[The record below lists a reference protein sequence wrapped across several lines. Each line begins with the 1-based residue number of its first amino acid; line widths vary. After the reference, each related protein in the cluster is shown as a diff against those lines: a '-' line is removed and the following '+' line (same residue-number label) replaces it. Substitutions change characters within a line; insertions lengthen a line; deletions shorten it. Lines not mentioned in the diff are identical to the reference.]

1 MTNINEFEA
10 ILLVD
15 DDPVINIL
23 NSKFLRRTGYL
34 HKIWKFEDGLE
45 AFYYLGQII
54 RLQEGLVNKNPV
66 LVLLD
71 LNMPNFNG
79 WDFLRLY
86 NDLDSATKDS
96 FRIVVLSS
104 SCNPEDINR
113 ANMDPN
119 VHGYIIKPFSI
130 ESIDA
135 IEKFFMYS

>member
-23 NSKFLRRTGYL
+23 NSKFLRRAGYL

-45 AFYYLGQII
+45 AYKYLQHII
-54 RLQEGLVNKNPV
+54 ETQKNIVNKNPV

-71 LNMPNFNG
+71 LNMPDFSG
-79 WDFLRLY
+79 WDFIEKY
-86 NDLDSATKDS
+86 NHLDEILKKN

-104 SCNPEDINR
+104 STSKADIDKIN
-113 ANMDPN
+113 ANSN
-119 VHGYIIKPFSI
+119 VFGYIIKPFSI
-130 ESIDA
+130 ASIDA
-135 IEKFFMYS
+135 IEKFFNYS

>member
-1 MTNINEFEA
+1 MNNINEFEA

-34 HKIWKFEDGLE
+34 HKIWKFENGLE

-54 RLQEGLVNKNPV
+54 KLQESMVTKNPV

-71 LNMPNFNG
+71 LNMPDFNG

-86 NDLDSATKDS
+86 NDLEEHIKDS

-104 SCNPEDINR
+104 SCNPADIDR
-113 ANMDPN
+113 ANADPN

-135 IEKFFMYS
+135 IEKFFSYS

>member
-10 ILLVD
+10 VLLVD

-45 AFYYLGQII
+45 AFYYLGQVIK
-54 RLQEGLVNKNPV
+54 QQKDLVNKNSV

-71 LNMPNFNG
+71 LNMPEFNG
-79 WDFLRLY
+79 WDFLTLY
-86 NDLDSATKDS
+86 NDLNSEIKEY

-104 SCNPEDINR
+104 SLDTRDINR
-113 ANMDPN
+113 ANQDPN
-119 VHGYIIKPFSI
+119 VHGYIIKPFSV
-130 ESIDA
+130 ETIDA
-135 IEKFFMYS
+135 IENFFTYS